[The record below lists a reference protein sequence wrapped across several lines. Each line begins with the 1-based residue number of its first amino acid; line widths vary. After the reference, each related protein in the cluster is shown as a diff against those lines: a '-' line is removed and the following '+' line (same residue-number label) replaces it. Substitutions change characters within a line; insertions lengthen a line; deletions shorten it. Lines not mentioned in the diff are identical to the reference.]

1 MRSGVLLASCLR
13 GTKQEDKL
21 TGNVHWHL
29 FDLGAVELFDLTHH
43 AHVIGGDEVD
53 CDTFPAE
60 SAATSDTMD
69 VVLAICREV
78 VVDDKGDLLHINTT
92 GEQVSGDEHTR
103 GAGSELLHDDIA
115 LCLVHVAVHGRDG
128 EVASSELVGEPVDL
142 STGVAE
148 DDGLGDRDGLVQIGQ
163 CIQFPLFFLD
173 CDVELLDT
181 FKSELIFLDENAD
194 WVAHELRGDF
204 EDVLWHGSGKQ
215 DHLGGLREELE
226 DVVDLLGET
235 ARQHLVGFVED
246 EHLHAVGPE
255 HAALNHVLDAAGCA
269 DHHLWAILERLHIIS
284 YAGTTNTGVA
294 LDAHEI
300 ADGDDDFLDLL
311 SKFAGGGEDQSL
323 AGLDV
328 GVDLL

>member
-1 MRSGVLLASCLR
+1 M
-13 GTKQEDKL
+13 
-21 TGNVHWHL
+21 
-29 FDLGAVELFDLTHH
+29 FDLTHH
-43 AHVIGGDEVD
+43 AHVVGGDEVD
-53 CDTFPAE
+53 GDTFPAE
-60 SAATSDTMD
+60 SAATTDTMD

-103 GAGSELLHDDIA
+103 RAGSELLHDDIA
-115 LCLVHVAVHGRDG
+115 LCLVHIAVHGGDG
-128 EVASSELVGEPVDL
+128 EVASSKLVGEPVDL

-148 DDGLGDRDGLVQIGQ
+148 DDGLGDGDGLIQIGQ

-181 FKSELIFLDENAD
+181 FKGELILLDENAD
-194 WVAHELRGDF
+194 WVAHELGGNF
-204 EDVLWHGSGKQ
+204 KDVLRHGGGKQ
-215 DHLGGLREELE
+215 DDLGGLRKELE

-235 ARQHLVGFVED
+235 ARQHLVGLVEH
-246 EHLHAVGPE
+246 EHLHAVSPE

-294 LDAHEI
+294 LDTHEI

-311 SKFAGGGEDQSL
+311 CEFAGGGEDQSL

-328 GVDLL
+328 RVDLL